1 MIKLVGKLAVV
12 ITASLLLTTLL
23 SVKAPDKFR
32 VFVIVSSA
40 KDHVKMV
47 AAARPFLEKMA
58 AENAKLE
65 EAHALAAREAR
76 LEHARMGRSVCESR
90 DGKVVW
96 LTPEE
101 VFAQYGL
108 DEHGKPKA

>member
-1 MIKLVGKLAVV
+1 MTST
-12 ITASLLLTTLL
+12 TAS
-23 SVKAPDKFR
+23 V
-32 VFVIVSSA
+32 
-40 KDHVKMV
+40 
-47 AAARPFLEKMA
+47 LERME